1 MYVSILGR
9 QPELSVAEL
18 EKVFGY
24 KNIKL
29 ASSQAVI
36 ININEPPDISNLGGS
51 IKIGQVIDEI
61 SFNRDWNKS
70 VQHLINYYLTKLEK
84 TDSKITL
91 GISYYGVGLNE
102 RDIQKI
108 GILIKQKLKRKNV
121 SLRLIPNTTKALSSA
136 VSHHNK
142 LGLSANKIELL
153 IIKTDSKEILIAE
166 SIGSQNITAYAKRD
180 QQRPKRDAFVG
191 MLPPKLAQIMINL
204 ATGQMEYGRWNM
216 EGGENAIANNQ
227 ILNSSSY
234 TILDPFCGTGVL
246 LQEAALMGFSII
258 GTDLSEKMIDY
269 SKENIKWLENK
280 YNININKT
288 LKPGDATKTRWPERI
303 NAVVSETYLGQPFT
317 APPSQSKLIDVVGN
331 CNHIIS
337 EFLKN
342 LQPQIDSNTPV
353 CIAVPAWRNQQG
365 DFTHISLIETVARL
379 GYRPYEFHHVSK
391 NKMIYF
397 RENQIVAREILVL
410 NKI

>member
-24 KNIKL
+24 KNIKP
-29 ASSQAVI
+29 ASNQAVI
-36 ININEPPDISNLGGS
+36 INVDESPNISSLGGA
-51 IKIGQVIDEI
+51 IKIGRVIDEI
-61 SFNRDWNKS
+61 SFYKDWNKS
-70 VQHLINYYLTKLEK
+70 VKYLINYYLTKLEK

-91 GISYYGVGLNE
+91 GISYYGTDLNE

-108 GILIKQKLKRKNV
+108 GILIKQKLKRKKV

-153 IIKTDSKEILIAE
+153 IIKTKLNEILIAE

-204 ATGQMEYGRWNM
+204 ATGD
-216 EGGENAIANNQ
+216 IKSKNNR
-227 ILNSSSY
+227 

-269 SKENIKWLENK
+269 SRENIEWLENQYDIK
-280 YNININKT
+280 INKI
-288 LKPGDATKTRWPERI
+288 LKSGDATKIQWPETI
-303 NAVVSETYLGQPFT
+303 NTVVSEVYLGQPFST
-317 APPSQSKLIDVVGN
+317 PPSQPKLADVVDN
-331 CNHIIS
+331 CNYIIS

-342 LQPQIDSNTPV
+342 LQPQIDSKTPV
-353 CIAVPAWRNQQG
+353 CIAVPAWRDQQG
-365 DFTHISLIETVARL
+365 NFTHLPLIETIARL

-391 NKMIYF
+391 NNMIYF